1 MSKKNSSQN
10 IFLGKYKSAADIPSI
25 TELIQSLEAYKTLD
39 AVFGSG
45 QATKIKQLEEQLNE
59 MIASVDGFYDLL
71 GDKNWIFHEDLN
83 YENVKTILK
92 NNSGADDAEK
102 QLINLYAEESLKLM
116 LYKANWLEASRG
128 RLGLIEK
135 AKKDYFEERY
145 YSCVLVLLAVI
156 DGFVNEFESKH
167 KGFHARESTEFSA
180 WDTIISHHKGIE
192 RVHNRIY
199 SKSVS
204 KTKTEPVYDLYR
216 HGIMHGTIV
225 DFNNIVVATK
235 AWNLFFSVLDW
246 AKAKEQAEKPKDSGL
261 SMGEFMKREARRK
274 EATKFFDKYTPYK
287 LTPDDVSFDNHE
299 AVTACRQFLELW
311 LKSNYGGMSKA
322 LTNLFKSDGNSLPKK
337 VREEYQ
343 DYKLDSYE
351 ILELESTAPVLATIR
366 AKLVIN
372 GVTEEAELKWMYET
386 EDGVATLPEQGDGE
400 WHFQLWGTLHF
411 VKESHRQKQ

>member
-135 AKKDYFEERY
+135 AKKIT
-145 YSCVLVLLAVI
+145 LKNATT
-156 DGFVNEFESKH
+156 
-167 KGFHARESTEFSA
+167 HAYWCFSQSL
-180 WDTIISHHKGIE
+180 T
-192 RVHNRIY
+192 
-199 SKSVS
+199 
-204 KTKTEPVYDLYR
+204 
-216 HGIMHGTIV
+216 
-225 DFNNIVVATK
+225 
-235 AWNLFFSVLDW
+235 
-246 AKAKEQAEKPKDSGL
+246 GL
-261 SMGEFMKREARRK
+261 
-274 EATKFFDKYTPYK
+274 
-287 LTPDDVSFDNHE
+287 
-299 AVTACRQFLELW
+299 
-311 LKSNYGGMSKA
+311 
-322 LTNLFKSDGNSLPKK
+322 
-337 VREEYQ
+337 
-343 DYKLDSYE
+343 
-351 ILELESTAPVLATIR
+351 
-366 AKLVIN
+366 
-372 GVTEEAELKWMYET
+372 
-386 EDGVATLPEQGDGE
+386 
-400 WHFQLWGTLHF
+400 
-411 VKESHRQKQ
+411 